1 MSLLPRL
8 YEPVFGRMLSGVRR
22 AARELAPP
30 LPGMLVLDIGCGT
43 GAFLASYAAAGCR
56 VAGLDAS
63 PEMLAVARRRLGPG
77 AVLVQGD
84 ASALPFPSGAAGLV
98 TATMLFHSLTPAGR
112 GAALAEMARVAGP
125 SGCVVVADHRPG
137 RPAASGERGA
147 RMLAGAV
154 EALAGHGAGVRSLR
168 DAGGIAALAGA
179 AGLVVDAVLP
189 AAGGALEVVR
199 LRRASGAA

>member
-1 MSLLPRL
+1 VSFLPRL
-8 YEPVFGRMLSGVRR
+8 YEPLFGRMLSGVRR

-30 LPGMLVLDIGCGT
+30 FPGLLVLDIGCGT

-63 PEMLAVARRRLGPG
+63 AEMLAAARRRLGPG
-77 AVLVQGD
+77 AVLVRGD
-84 ASALPFPSGAAGLV
+84 AGALPFPSGAAGLV
-98 TATMLFHSLTPAGR
+98 TATMLFHSLTLTAR
-112 GAALAEMARVAGP
+112 GAALAEMARVAAP

-137 RPAASGERGA
+137 APAGLGKRGA
-147 RMLAGAV
+147 RFLAGAV

-168 DAGGIAALAGA
+168 GAGGIAALAGV